1 MMLAD
6 RPSGSV
12 DGAQDVLFDR
22 ASKIHGAGFSP
33 LPNVMLVIFVDAAF
47 LRPRHLLYSILA
59 PNLPP
64 ARDVYRVFRCHGR
77 LSEVGS
83 QD

>member
-47 LRPRHLLYSILA
+47 LRHRHLLY
-59 PNLPP
+59 
-64 ARDVYRVFRCHGR
+64 
-77 LSEVGS
+77 
-83 QD
+83 